1 MSAYALITKHHIP
14 KMERTGAMEIQIRV
28 RYHAITVPVPTRASE
43 IRCWMLEESLKV
55 YARLI
60 FTGILKE
67 LRRGRMS
74 ANAEVKIVII
84 VGDIMKNSGRRDPAV
99 PETKGS
105 A

>member
-1 MSAYALITKHHIP
+1 MHMVLP
-14 KMERTGAMEIQIRV
+14 QNMV
-28 RYHAITVPVPTRASE
+28 VPVTVISRASG

-60 FTGILKE
+60 FTGIIKE
-67 LRRGRMS
+67 LRRGRMLV
-74 ANAEVKIVII
+74 NAEVKIVII
-84 VGDIMKNSGRRDPAV
+84 AGDIMKNSGRRDPAV